1 MDLLSLFRDWPAPVT
16 TAAAVGAALT
26 GGVFFAF
33 STFVM
38 SGLAKAPATVGLPA
52 MQAINA
58 AAPSPAFMLLL
69 FGSSALA
76 IPVAIRA
83 FADLGRPGAALA
95 AAGALAALITPVLTI
110 VFHVPRND
118 ALAAVAMQDPGA
130 VQAWRH
136 YIQVWTAGNHVRT
149 LSSAAAGLLLT
160 LALRAGW
167 A

>member
-1 MDLLSLFRDWPAPVT
+1 MTFLLFAGGLLALVAGAFILVRGASLLALRLGLSPLVVGLTVVAFGTSAPEMAVT
-16 TAAAVGAALT
+16 TGAVLAGQGGLAVGNDVGSNIFNVL
-26 GGVFFAF
+26 
-33 STFVM
+33 FV
-38 SGLAKAPATVGLPA
+38 
-52 MQAINA
+52 
-58 AAPSPAFMLLL
+58 
-69 FGSSALA
+69 
-76 IPVAIRA
+76 
-83 FADLGRPGAALA
+83 LG
-95 AAGALAALITPVLTI
+95 LAALITPVLTI

-130 VQAWRH
+130 VEAWRH